1 MNRFKLF
8 FSSYHWPNV
17 FFQNLEVYSET
28 VEMLKES
35 LKESEKDVKLL
46 RAVEVEN
53 TELFQR
59 IEQMEGDS
67 KLSSELI
74 LEYEA
79 QVKELKEKLNSE
91 KENDQNLVSEDEVRR
106 MEENFSEKLE
116 SIKSEKERLEDRLHI
131 LEEEKCVQALRDQ
144 HEKIVM
150 ESTVNRNEAE
160 ERLRSLENEKLEL
173 LTKLQEQEG
182 ESAERQ
188 QV

>member
-1 MNRFKLF
+1 M
-8 FSSYHWPNV
+8 
-17 FFQNLEVYSET
+17 
-28 VEMLKES
+28 ES
-35 LKESEKDVKLL
+35 LKESEKEVELL

-53 TELFQR
+53 TELLER

-91 KENDQNLVSEDEVRR
+91 KENDQNLVSEDEVKR

-131 LEEEKCVQALRDQ
+131 LEEEKCVEIQALRDQ

>member
-1 MNRFKLF
+1 M
-8 FSSYHWPNV
+8 
-17 FFQNLEVYSET
+17 
-28 VEMLKES
+28 ES
-35 LKESEKDVKLL
+35 LKESEREVELL

-53 TELFQR
+53 TELLER

-131 LEEEKCVQALRDQ
+131 LEEEKCVEIQALREG

-160 ERLRSLENEKLEL
+160 EKLRSLENEKLEL